1 MKVHVELEIEP
12 EELRRL
18 VGLPDMQPIWDSVQK
33 RVAEG
38 DSEMIQQVA
47 KTAFTEGMKTLDM
60 TTRLLKTL
68 SGLATR
74 RDSDAKTKTS
84 ETAAKSSARKTTASK
99 SRSRSSS
106 SSRNK
111 SSE

>member
-1 MKVHVELEIEP
+1 MKVHLELEIEP

-68 SGLATR
+68 SGLASR
-74 RDSDAKTKTS
+74 RDSEAKTKAGTTS
-84 ETAAKSSARKTTASK
+84 AAKSSTRKTATSK
-99 SRSRSSS
+99 SRARSSS
-106 SSRNK
+106 NRSK

>member
-1 MKVHVELEIEP
+1 MKVHLELEIEP

-60 TTRLLKTL
+60 TTRLLKTHIRPPVRQESHRRWL
-68 SGLATR
+68 SIVL
-74 RDSDAKTKTS
+74 
-84 ETAAKSSARKTTASK
+84 
-99 SRSRSSS
+99 
-106 SSRNK
+106 
-111 SSE
+111 

>member
-68 SGLATR
+68 SGLASR
-74 RDSDAKTKTS
+74 RESDASSKAKTS
-84 ETAAKSSARKTTASK
+84 GTTASSTRKTTTSK
-99 SRSRSSS
+99 RPSSNSSRS
-106 SSRNK
+106 K